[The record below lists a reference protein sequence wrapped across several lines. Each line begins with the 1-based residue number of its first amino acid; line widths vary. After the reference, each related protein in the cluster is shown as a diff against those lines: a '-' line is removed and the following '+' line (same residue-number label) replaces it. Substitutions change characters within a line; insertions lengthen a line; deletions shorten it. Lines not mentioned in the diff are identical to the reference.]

1 MVLKLRQKHLVIEL
15 PFKADGENIID
26 IPQDNPLRRLTLS
39 FFVDYDVINAPLV
52 AKNDDI
58 LNLIKRIQLIFNGAT
73 NKIDVDL
80 KTYFFAN
87 IFQNGTKPF
96 RDALITPVANSNQ
109 VKITITLDFAQLKNN
124 LTDFSGLFNT
134 PSFSSLQL
142 KIQWGSS
149 ADVVTVPANMVINAT
164 TRCEIA
170 TTEVYDNGQGE
181 NQLDDVVL
189 AAQDIREGVDVTNIT
204 QAFDSFGGN
213 ELEAKIL
220 PVPSTILEHCL
231 VTQDNVTDGDPATSD
246 LVIDQIRLENVR
258 GGEELIFYD
267 TWINWK
273 MQNKAEYGLTA
284 ADANNLGIIFISWN
298 ELRLAGLL
306 NNVVDALKYKFLTA
320 APTPA
325 KINTVRV
332 YKKYIVITSPTSTA

>member
-15 PFKADGENIID
+15 PFKADGEVIED

-39 FFVDYDVINAPLV
+39 FFINYTNSGTMTP
-52 AKNDDI
+52 KNDDL
-58 LNLIKRIQLIFNGAT
+58 LNLVKRIQLIFNGAT

-96 RDALITPVANSNQ
+96 RDAVVTTASTNEA
-109 VKITITLDFAQLKNN
+109 KITVTLDFAQLKNN

-142 KIQWGSS
+142 KLQWGSS
-149 ADVVTVPANMVINAT
+149 SDIETSSVLTVNAI
-164 TRCEIA
+164 TRCELA

-181 NQLDDVVL
+181 NQLSDVVL

-231 VTQDNVTDGDPATSD
+231 VTQNNVTDGNPITSD
-246 LVIDQIRLENVR
+246 TVIDQLRLENVR

-273 MQNKAEYGLTA
+273 TQNKAEYGLTA
-284 ADANNLGIIFISWN
+284 ADANDLGIIFISWN

-320 APTPA
+320 APTA
-325 KINTVRV
+325 SKINTVRV
-332 YKKYIVITSPTSTA
+332 YKKYIVITSATSTA

>member
-15 PFKADGENIID
+15 PFKADGEVIED

-39 FFVDYDVINAPLV
+39 FFINYTNSGTMTPT
-52 AKNDDI
+52 NDDL
-58 LNLIKRIQLIFNGAT
+58 LNLVKRIQLIFNGAT

-87 IFQNGTKPF
+87 TFQNGTKPF
-96 RDALITPVANSNQ
+96 RDAVVTTASTNEA
-109 VKITITLDFAQLKNN
+109 KITVTLDFAQLKNN

-134 PSFSSLQL
+134 PAFSSLQL

-149 ADVVTVPANMVINAT
+149 SDIETSSVLTVNAI
-164 TRCEIA
+164 TRCELA

-181 NQLDDVVL
+181 NQLDSVVL
-189 AAQDIREGVDVTNIT
+189 SAQDIREGVDVTNIA

-231 VTQDNVTDGDPATSD
+231 VTQDNVTDGNPATSD
-246 LVIDQIRLENVR
+246 TVIDQLRLENVR

-267 TWINWK
+267 TWVNWK
-273 MQNKAEYGLTA
+273 TQNKAEYALTS
-284 ADANNLGIIFISWN
+284 ADFNQLGIIFISWN

-320 APTPA
+320 APTA
-325 KINTVRV
+325 SKINTVRV
-332 YKKYIVITSPTSTA
+332 YKKYIVITQATSTA

>member
-1 MVLKLRQKHLVIEL
+1 MVLKLRQKHLVTEV
-15 PFKADGENIID
+15 PFKVDGETIVD
-26 IPQDNPLRRLTLS
+26 VPQDNPLRRLTLN
-39 FFVDYDVINAPLV
+39 FFIDYDVVTAILAE
-52 AKNDDI
+52 KNDGI
-58 LNLIKRIQLIFNGAT
+58 LNLVKRIQLIFNGAT

-87 IFQNGTKPF
+87 TFQNGTQAF
-96 RDALITPVANSNQ
+96 RDDLIIAVGTDNT
-109 VKITITLDFAQLKNN
+109 VKITVTLDFAQLKNN

-149 ADVVTVPANMVINAT
+149 SDVVTVPANMVIAST

-181 NQLDDVVL
+181 NQLDSVVL
-189 AAQDIREGVDVTNIT
+189 SAQDIREGVDVTNIT
-204 QAFDSFGGN
+204 QAHDSFGGN

-231 VTQDNVTDGDPATSD
+231 VTQNNVTDGNPSKSNA
-246 LVIDQIRLENVR
+246 VIEQLRLENVR

-267 TWINWK
+267 TWLNWFT
-273 MQNKAEYGLTA
+273 QNKAEYGLTD
-284 ADANNLGIIFISWN
+284 ADVNFGVIFISWN

-320 APTPA
+320 QPDAT

-332 YKKYIVITSPTSTA
+332 YKKYIVITQPTSTA

>member
-1 MVLKLRQKHLVIEL
+1 MVLKLRQKHLVTEV
-15 PFKADGENIID
+15 PFKEDGETIVD

-39 FFVDYDVINAPLV
+39 FFVNYDVTTAALV

-87 IFQNGTKPF
+87 TFQNGTKPF
-96 RDALITPVANSNQ
+96 RDALITPIGTGNI
-109 VKITITLDFAQLKNN
+109 VKITVTLDFAQLKNN

-149 ADVVTVPANMVINAT
+149 SDVVTAPANMTINDV
-164 TRCEIA
+164 TRCELA

-181 NQLDDVVL
+181 NQLDSVVL
-189 AAQDIREGVDVTNIT
+189 SAQDIREGVDVTNIT

-231 VTQDNVTDGDPATSD
+231 VTQSNVTDGNPSTSD
-246 LVIDQIRLENVR
+246 SVIDQLRLENVR

-267 TWINWK
+267 TWLNWK
-273 MQNKAEYGLTA
+273 TQNKAEYGLTS
-284 ADANNLGIIFISWN
+284 ADFTQAGVIFISWN

-306 NNVVDALKYKFLTA
+306 NNVVDALKYKFLTE
-320 APTPA
+320 APADT

-332 YKKYIVITSPTSTA
+332 YKKYIVITQPTSTA